1 TGQGERVIGLPI
13 SGRPEQQF
21 EQVIGMFANTIA
33 LKTQVTASQS
43 FAEHLGLIKTQLLG
57 AYQHQHFPFER
68 LIENLDLD
76 KDFSRNPLFDTL
88 FVFENGQDRCFETD
102 ELTLQPYPVQKDS
115 VAYDLVLEMI
125 EQNGRMSVDFEYN
138 SDLLNADT
146 IVRWQQYFVY
156 LLEQVV
162 AGCAGALCEGTVA
175 SYQLW
180 SQAQQQQFLTQVN
193 PPAQSPAL
201 SLNLVD
207 LFEQKAAE
215 RPDAIAAT
223 GQHNEYSYGA
233 TAQLSNAIAGRL
245 NASQRVIV
253 YISRSEDYIPLVL
266 GILKAGACFIPV
278 DGKFSAARLA
288 LISDDCAPDWIICDS
303 QTIENVPA
311 EYQHKVIN
319 KSELLALLPTGTPV
333 VQPVNHSKPTSD
345 AYIIY
350 TSGSTGKPK
359 GVLVAHES
367 VCHTVVWRKQHYNCG
382 YDDRI
387 MQMASF
393 AFDASISEIFSALVS
408 GSAVVFFNESQRLDV
423 PYQLD
428 LIGQKQVTNLLLTS
442 SYYQSML
449 NFCVDNNQ
457 TAKLSQLR
465 FITLAGEAVSESLLQ
480 QHFELLPQ
488 VILCNEYGPT
498 EDSICSTYHQ
508 FTAADHKPYIGKP
521 ITNHQL
527 YLLDQDNHLCPPGIH
542 GQIVLAGSGRS
553 KGYLNNEE
561 LTNQAF
567 VDMQEKRVYL
577 SGDIGVWNT
586 QGDLLYQG
594 RTDQQVKIRGMR
606 IELNEINFHLKA
618 VDGIKDAVVLPQ
630 DQLLVAY
637 YIAELNQTVSEDK
650 VQQQLTAILPRYMV
664 PECYVAMKAF
674 PTNNNGKI
682 DKKNFPLPQVV
693 STPTVVRTQM
703 SDKETVIAK
712 IWCEVLNK
720 DNIGVTDNYFKL
732 GGDSIKGIQVVSRLN
747 KA

>member
-1 TGQGERVIGLPI
+1 
-13 SGRPEQQF
+13 
-21 EQVIGMFANTIA
+21 
-33 LKTQVTASQS
+33 
-43 FAEHLGLIKTQLLG
+43 
-57 AYQHQHFPFER
+57 
-68 LIENLDLD
+68 
-76 KDFSRNPLFDTL
+76 
-88 FVFENGQDRCFETD
+88 
-102 ELTLQPYPVQKDS
+102 
-115 VAYDLVLEMI
+115 
-125 EQNGRMSVDFEYN
+125 
-138 SDLLNADT
+138 
-146 IVRWQQYFVY
+146 
-156 LLEQVV
+156 
-162 AGCAGALCEGTVA
+162 CEGTVA

-180 SQAQQQQFLTQVN
+180 SQAQQQQFLAQVN

-207 LFEQKAAE
+207 LFEQQAAE

-245 NASQRVIV
+245 ANSQRVIV
-253 YISRSEDYIPLVL
+253 YISRSEDYIPLTL

-288 LISDDCAPDWIICDS
+288 LISEDCAPDWIICDN
-303 QTIENVPA
+303 QTIDNVPA
-311 EYQHKVIN
+311 QYQHKVIN
-319 KSELLALLPTGTPV
+319 KSELLALLPTGMPIANK
-333 VQPVNHSKPTSD
+333 VNHSKPTSD

-382 YDDRI
+382 FDDCV

-393 AFDASISEIFSALVS
+393 AFDASISEIFTALVS
-408 GSAVVFFNESQRLDV
+408 GSTVVFFDESQRLDV

-457 TAKLSQLR
+457 IAKLRQLR

-508 FTAADHKPYIGKP
+508 FKATDNKPYIGKP

-527 YLLDQDNHLCPPGIH
+527 YLLDQDNHLCPPGIQ
-542 GQIVLAGSGRS
+542 GQIVLAGSGLS
-553 KGYLNNEE
+553 KGYLNNEA
-561 LTNQAF
+561 LTNQVF
-567 VDMQEKRVYL
+567 VEMGFPINKKQEQDNRAYL
-577 SGDIGVWNT
+577 SGDMGVWNT

-594 RTDQQVKIRGMR
+594 RTDEQVKIRGMR

-618 VDGIKDAVVLPQ
+618 IDGIKDAVVLPH
-630 DQLLVAY
+630 DGVLVAY
-637 YIAELNQTVSEDK
+637 YVVESICEPSQTIDEADL
-650 VQQQLTAILPRYMV
+650 QQQLTIILPRYMV

-682 DKKNFPLPQVV
+682 DKKNFPLPQEV
-693 STPTVVRTQM
+693 STPTVVRTQL
-703 SDKETVIAK
+703 SDKETVIAQ

-720 DNIGVTDNYFKL
+720 AEIGVTDNYFKL

-747 KA
+747 KAGYQIKVADLFDHPSVEALAPYLTNKQTQVDVGQT